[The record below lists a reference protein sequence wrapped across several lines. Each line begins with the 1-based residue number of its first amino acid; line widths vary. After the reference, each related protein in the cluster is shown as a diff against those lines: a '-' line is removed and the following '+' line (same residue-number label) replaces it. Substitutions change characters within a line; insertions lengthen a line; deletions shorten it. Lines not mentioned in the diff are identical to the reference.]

1 MKRKVIRVIRILYR
15 HRNYGK
21 WECIGSYDDLRQA
34 TSDLDKYKRGTL
46 GETGD
51 LKLVTDEKESAYLM
65 FFGTDEEMAGVE

>member
-1 MKRKVIRVIRILYR
+1 MIRVIRILYR

-46 GETGD
+46 GEAGD
-51 LKLVTDEKESAYLM
+51 LKLVTELTKKWQVSRNERYKQNNN
-65 FFGTDEEMAGVE
+65 GE

>member
-1 MKRKVIRVIRILYR
+1 MIRVIRILYR
-15 HRNYGK
+15 HRNYGE

-34 TSDLDKYKRGTL
+34 TSDLDEYKRGTL

-65 FFGTDEEMAGVE
+65 FFGTEEEMAGDQSD